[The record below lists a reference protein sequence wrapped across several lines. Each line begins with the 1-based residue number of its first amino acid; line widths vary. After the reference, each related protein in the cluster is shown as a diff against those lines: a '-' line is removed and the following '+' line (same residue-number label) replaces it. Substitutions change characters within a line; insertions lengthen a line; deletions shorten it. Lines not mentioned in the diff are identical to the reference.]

1 MNISKRSI
9 KGSDLFVEALVNE
22 GVEYIF
28 AVPGEENLDM
38 LESIRGSKIKLIV
51 TRHEQ
56 SAAFMAATYCR
67 LTGRAGVCINPPNL
81 SDVKNLREF
90 DRVEALQLANWA
102 I

>member
-1 MNISKRSI
+1 
-9 KGSDLFVEALVNE
+9 
-22 GVEYIF
+22 
-28 AVPGEENLDM
+28 
-38 LESIRGSKIKLIV
+38 
-51 TRHEQ
+51 
-56 SAAFMAATYCR
+56 MAATYGR